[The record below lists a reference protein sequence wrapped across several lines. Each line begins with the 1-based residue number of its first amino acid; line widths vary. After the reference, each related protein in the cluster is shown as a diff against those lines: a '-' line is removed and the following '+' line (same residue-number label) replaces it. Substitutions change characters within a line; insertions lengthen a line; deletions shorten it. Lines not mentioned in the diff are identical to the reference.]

1 MLKVYEVRLI
11 SHLLT
16 KKKLSGLIS
25 FLAKCKSWRPENQKK
40 PTQTKMKISTRTHQ
54 TFNLSAKDSLTISF
68 SSWPTPRISVKGS
81 DQELTIEIPREE
93 LAAAILKSTDL
104 SKYDKSDSN
113 KLYLKNLAESCEK
126 VLKNWRDEEL
136 EKELVNHPI
145 SKVES

>member
-1 MLKVYEVRLI
+1 
-11 SHLLT
+11 
-16 KKKLSGLIS
+16 
-25 FLAKCKSWRPENQKK
+25 
-40 PTQTKMKISTRTHQ
+40 MKISTRTHQ

-113 KLYLKNLAESCEK
+113 KLYLKSLSESCEK
-126 VLKNWRDEEL
+126 VLKNWREEELEKL

-145 SKVES
+145 SKVEN